1 MTISRSNNAAS
12 NHFAKIQKRKAEEAE
27 RARALAAAESLT
39 IGDIA
44 FQKGRLLGVGTFGR
58 VYEAIDLTSGSII
71 AVKQI
76 ELKSKK
82 AEETAQATKHEIKL
96 MEQLKHPNIVALLGH
111 SIEPNC
117 LNVMMEFVAGNSLDS
132 IVQSSGPLHEGL
144 IRKYVKQMLHALE
157 YCHSKGVL
165 HRDIKGKNILLD
177 SSGMIKMADFGSAK
191 IVDNVATKDD
201 PSVNYAYTPLWCA
214 PEVMTGKYNSKVD
227 IWSLG
232 CVVIELATGK
242 EPLAEKNFESS
253 FAALYFIAST
263 ATAMPY
269 IPSSLSKQGHD
280 FIKLCLTRNVD
291 ARPTAAQ
298 LLQHPFVVDTFEG
311 SSSLVKPLSSS
322 IQKSA
327 MDETLKPPSSADQTA
342 NPSSMQSSFA
352 GQTSSTFDATNA
364 SQDLHDFSGTEHKFK
379 HGLTI

>member
-1 MTISRSNNAAS
+1 MTISRAGNAAT
-12 NHFAKIQKRKAEEAE
+12 NHFAKIQRKKAEDAE
-27 RARALAAAESLT
+27 RARALAQAESIK

-76 ELKSKK
+76 EIKSKK
-82 AEETAQATKHEIKL
+82 AEETAQATKHEIRL
-96 MEQLKHPNIVALLGH
+96 MEQLKHPNIVALLGF

-132 IVQSSGPLHEGL
+132 IVQSSGPLHESL
-144 IRKYVKQMLHALE
+144 IRKYVKQMLHALD
-157 YCHSKGVL
+157 YCHGKGVL

-191 IVDNVATKDD
+191 LVDNVATKDD

-227 IWSLG
+227 IWSIG

-242 EPLAEKNFESS
+242 EPWAERNFESS
-253 FAALYFIAST
+253 FAALYFIASN
-263 ATAMPY
+263 ATAMPF
-269 IPSSLSKQGHD
+269 IPDSLSKQGHD
-280 FIKLCLTRNVD
+280 FIRLCLTRDVD
-291 ARPTAAQ
+291 SRPTAAQ
-298 LLQHPFVVDTFEG
+298 LLQHPFVVDVFAGTT
-311 SSSLVKPLSSS
+311 SLVRSLSVG
-322 IQKSA
+322 IQQSA
-327 MDETLKPPSSADQTA
+327 MDETLKPVTQSTS
-342 NPSSMQSSFA
+342 QSSNQMSAFSSL
-352 GQTSSTFDATNA
+352 GSSTFDGTTQT
-364 SQDLHDFSGTEHKFK
+364 QDLVDDLKDTEQRFK